1 MKPVYEEVPVFENDN
16 YLLRFVTTEDANDLV
31 KVYSDKNALPFFNSD
46 NCHGDNFYYS
56 TIERMNEAIQFWL
69 YSYKEKYFVRWAIV
83 EKKSNNVIG
92 TIELFHRTA
101 EDFFNHTGVL
111 RLDLRSDLEKA
122 EIIQNIAGL
131 IVPPAYDLFDTDKII
146 TKIPLY
152 AIERQAAFEKSGF
165 KKTTELLIGIDNFAY
180 RDYWEKEKSKP
191 MHSLEI

>member
-1 MKPVYEEVPVFENDN
+1 MKPVYEEVPEFENND
-16 YLLRFVTTEDANDLV
+16 YLLRFVTVEDAKDLL

-46 NCHGDNFYYS
+46 NCHGDNFYYP

-83 EKKSNNVIG
+83 EKKSNTAIG

-122 EIIQNIAGL
+122 EVIQNIANL
-131 IVPPAYDLFDTDKII
+131 IVPPAYDLFDADKII

-152 AIERQAAFEKSGF
+152 AIERQAAFGKSGF
-165 KKTTELLIGIDNFAY
+165 TKSEEFMIGTNDKYAY
-180 RDYWEKEKSKP
+180 KDYWEKAKE
-191 MHSLEI
+191 